1 MAKKWSEVRR
11 KLSPEREVRARSY
24 VEAEMRRLPLAE
36 VRKARA
42 MTQTRLAEVL
52 HVNQGAISKLEQR
65 SDMYLST
72 LRSYVE
78 ALGGHLDVRAVFPN
92 GEAVLEHLGDMK

>member
-1 MAKKWSEVRR
+1 M
-11 KLSPEREVRARSY
+11 
-24 VEAEMRRLPLAE
+24 PLAE

-42 MTQTRLAEVL
+42 MTQVRLAEVL
-52 HVNQGAISKLEQR
+52 RVDQGAVSKIEQR

-78 ALGGHLDVRAVFPN
+78 AMGGHLDLRAVFPS
-92 GEAVLEHLGDMK
+92 GEIVLEVLGDAVPQPRKTTMRKTRPQMVDQRVSSHAMAR